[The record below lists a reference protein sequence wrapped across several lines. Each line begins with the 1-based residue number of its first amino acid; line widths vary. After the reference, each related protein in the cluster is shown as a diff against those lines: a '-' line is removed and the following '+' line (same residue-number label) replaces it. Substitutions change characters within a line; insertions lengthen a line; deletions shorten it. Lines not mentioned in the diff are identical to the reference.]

1 MTTDLQQQSF
11 SLADDTDNAL
21 SVDDLTRSQR
31 KAIDLEAEEPNELD
45 REAVLQAE
53 LDALI
58 KFRQPLEASVEA
70 LCVAQEQNHR
80 LAERV
85 EQTSTLL
92 DEYTRIL
99 RQQEHTRNLMLNTHW
114 KGATEDVRAVEEKQ
128 RELERQEYEAAQAEE
143 RRRVEA
149 ELARERE
156 AKEAEMRATAAASAG
171 NPSRGS
177 VRGRGRVSVSSTRGR
192 GTLSS
197 SVPSVRPQSRIPPP
211 GSRIPSSSAN
221 SGRPSASI
229 ALVSYAL
236 AADTQGFDDPT
247 ENGGKWITQINSDS
261 TLGEPLNIVISG
273 DSDPLVLTV
282 DTNLAGCF
290 YTYWDSLSFMQEF
303 AGIHLGG
310 DQLANVGDGLVPQQ
324 GILRYNYNDRN
335 GGTLFESQH
344 GGNHIRYWNQTS
356 SNAIFIAASAEM
368 SKAENHMIIPDGYN
382 IGRDWIA
389 GNATGQEIS
398 NATASQKI
406 TGQSTGYWT
415 RNGDAGTNVSFTYE
429 TEVTYQAGLISNDS
443 TNINHADAV
452 GVNGQPPQDGL
463 VALFKKTIR

>member
-192 GTLSS
+192 
-197 SVPSVRPQSRIPPP
+197 
-211 GSRIPSSSAN
+211 
-221 SGRPSASI
+221 

>member
-1 MTTDLQQQSF
+1 M
-11 SLADDTDNAL
+11 
-21 SVDDLTRSQR
+21 
-31 KAIDLEAEEPNELD
+31 
-45 REAVLQAE
+45 
-53 LDALI
+53 
-58 KFRQPLEASVEA
+58 
-70 LCVAQEQNHR
+70 R
-80 LAERV
+80 LNRV
-85 EQTSTLL
+85 IQ
-92 DEYTRIL
+92 
-99 RQQEHTRNLMLNTHW
+99 
-114 KGATEDVRAVEEKQ
+114 
-128 RELERQEYEAAQAEE
+128 
-143 RRRVEA
+143 
-149 ELARERE
+149 
-156 AKEAEMRATAAASAG
+156 
-171 NPSRGS
+171 
-177 VRGRGRVSVSSTRGR
+177 
-192 GTLSS
+192 
-197 SVPSVRPQSRIPPP
+197 
-211 GSRIPSSSAN
+211 
-221 SGRPSASI
+221 SI

-236 AADTQGFDDPT
+236 AADTQGFNDPT
-247 ENGGKWITQINSDS
+247 ENGGKWLTQLNETEI
-261 TLGEPLNIVISG
+261 LGEPLNIVISG

-335 GGTLFESQH
+335 GGTLYESQH
-344 GGNHIRYWNQTS
+344 GGNHIRYWNQSS

-463 VALFKKTIR
+463 IALFKVSIKNSNEPVDSSSSINITPAFTMLISLIFTAIYIII